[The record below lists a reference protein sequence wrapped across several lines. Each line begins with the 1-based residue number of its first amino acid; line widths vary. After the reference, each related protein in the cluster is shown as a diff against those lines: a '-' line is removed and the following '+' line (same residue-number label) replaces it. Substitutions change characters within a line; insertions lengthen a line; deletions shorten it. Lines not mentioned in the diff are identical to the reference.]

1 VYFWR
6 LDIPVTGT
14 FIIFINE
21 VKNMLQ
27 IGELSTRTGV
37 SSKTIRYYEEIGLLP
52 PAKRADNDYRIYDE
66 EDIERLGFIRR
77 ARSLDFALE
86 DIDEILAFRDRDEP
100 PCKYVM
106 DLMRSQIDE
115 VSARIRDL
123 EKLRTELTNLH
134 EAGMQLPEDVQM
146 RSCVCHLI
154 GTGVTKQED
163 GRAKNE

>member
-1 VYFWR
+1 MF
-6 LDIPVTGT
+6 
-14 FIIFINE
+14 
-21 VKNMLQ
+21 Q
-27 IGELSTRTGV
+27 IGELSALTGV
-37 SSKTIRYYEEIGLLP
+37 SNKTIRYYEDIGLLP
-52 PAKRADNDYRIYDE
+52 PAKRAENDYRIYDD
-66 EDIERLGFIRR
+66 EDVERLGFIRR

-123 EKLRTELTNLH
+123 EKLRTELTTLH
-134 EAGMQLPEDVQM
+134 ETGMQLPEDVQM

-154 GTGVTKQED
+154 GTGVSEQEIYE
-163 GRAKNE
+163 GGNE